1 MLRHRQ
7 FGMLVTTSF
16 LADQAYQEL
25 IEDGHPIV
33 VCAGGDIAEL
43 LIDRA
48 GLATASEAMDWLAR
62 AFPLGP
68 VSAGSPASVL

>member
-1 MLRHRQ
+1 
-7 FGMLVTTSF
+7 MLVTTSF

-25 IEDGHPIV
+25 MEDNHPIV

-48 GLATASEAMDWLAR
+48 GVATAAEAVEWLAR
-62 AFPLGP
+62 SFPLAP
-68 VSAGSPASVL
+68 TAADDKVSVP